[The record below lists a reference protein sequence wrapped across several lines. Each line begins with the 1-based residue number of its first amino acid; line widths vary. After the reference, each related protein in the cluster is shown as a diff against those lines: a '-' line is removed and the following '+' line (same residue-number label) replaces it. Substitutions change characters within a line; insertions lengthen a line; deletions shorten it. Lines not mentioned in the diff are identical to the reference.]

1 MGSTS
6 ESQPSIPGP
15 ILLSSWISANS
26 DSLQPPVNNRCL
38 YAGKDFILMA
48 VGGPNARNDYH
59 INETEEWFY
68 QLKGDMLLRIVEN
81 GSHFRD
87 IVIQE
92 GETFL
97 LPGDTPHCPVR
108 YKDTIGLV
116 MERTRPSGS
125 IDHNRWYFL
134 NKEAHQDAPTI
145 IREEAFHCEDIE
157 SQLKE
162 VIEDWMGNESSRKC
176 GSCGAISPAQ

>member
-1 MGSTS
+1 
-6 ESQPSIPGP
+6 
-15 ILLSSWISANS
+15 
-26 DSLQPPVNNRCL
+26 
-38 YAGKDFILMA
+38 
-48 VGGPNARNDYH
+48 
-59 INETEEWFY
+59 
-68 QLKGDMLLRIVEN
+68 MLLRIVEN
-81 GSHFRD
+81 GNHFRD

-97 LPGDTPHCPVR
+97 LPGAIYSPLNSNLWLYCSTHFLTSAGNTPHCPVR

-125 IDHNRWYFL
+125 IDHIRWYCP
-134 NKEAHQDAPTI
+134 NKEAHQNVPTI
-145 IREEAFHCEDIE
+145 IREETFHCEDIE